1 MNTKISR
8 IGFSSIIF
16 FISQTMFL
24 HTGLNQLLNGSG
36 NGSIYSIL
44 LGGLL
49 SMIILFFIIRYFNFE
64 KDLNLFKKNDKLF
77 RSYGKIINVFLVI
90 IFTFY
95 FIYSLWSINTYV
107 QNKYLDSTPSFII
120 ILLFLIPAVWC
131 ASLNMKTISK
141 VSISVFLVTVFI
153 ILFSILN
160 LYSSIEINNLKPW
173 FNTPI
178 IKIIKDSILFTS
190 YFVSPTF
197 MLLVIP
203 KNEIYESNKLS
214 KTIIIFYI
222 ITIIN
227 FLLLFIFIIGVFG
240 IDLARILSYPEY
252 TLMKKVNFFDFIQH
266 IENLSTIEWLYSI
279 FISTVLSLFFIKE
292 YLNYIN
298 KYNKKIFGFIIIISF
313 ITSLVLFN
321 NTTIGSN
328 FMMKYFIFIFF
339 IPIIILLLIS
349 NIKIKK
355 NKN

>member
-1 MNTKISR
+1 M
-8 IGFSSIIF
+8 
-16 FISQTMFL
+16 
-24 HTGLNQLLNGSG
+24 
-36 NGSIYSIL
+36 
-44 LGGLL
+44 
-49 SMIILFFIIRYFNFE
+49 
-64 KDLNLFKKNDKLF
+64 
-77 RSYGKIINVFLVI
+77 
-90 IFTFY
+90 
-95 FIYSLWSINTYV
+95 

>member
-227 FLLLFIFIIGVFG
+227 FLLLFIFI
-240 IDLARILSYPEY
+240 P
-252 TLMKKVNFFDFIQH
+252 
-266 IENLSTIEWLYSI
+266 
-279 FISTVLSLFFIKE
+279 
-292 YLNYIN
+292 
-298 KYNKKIFGFIIIISF
+298 
-313 ITSLVLFN
+313 
-321 NTTIGSN
+321 
-328 FMMKYFIFIFF
+328 
-339 IPIIILLLIS
+339 
-349 NIKIKK
+349 
-355 NKN
+355 

>member
-141 VSISVFLVTVFI
+141 VSISVF
-153 ILFSILN
+153 FSN
-160 LYSSIEINNLKPW
+160 C
-173 FNTPI
+173 
-178 IKIIKDSILFTS
+178 
-190 YFVSPTF
+190 
-197 MLLVIP
+197 
-203 KNEIYESNKLS
+203 
-214 KTIIIFYI
+214 FY
-222 ITIIN
+222 N
-227 FLLLFIFIIGVFG
+227 
-240 IDLARILSYPEY
+240 
-252 TLMKKVNFFDFIQH
+252 
-266 IENLSTIEWLYSI
+266 
-279 FISTVLSLFFIKE
+279 SLFNSK
-292 YLNYIN
+292 
-298 KYNKKIFGFIIIISF
+298 
-313 ITSLVLFN
+313 
-321 NTTIGSN
+321 
-328 FMMKYFIFIFF
+328 FIFF
-339 IPIIILLLIS
+339 YR
-349 NIKIKK
+349 N
-355 NKN
+355 